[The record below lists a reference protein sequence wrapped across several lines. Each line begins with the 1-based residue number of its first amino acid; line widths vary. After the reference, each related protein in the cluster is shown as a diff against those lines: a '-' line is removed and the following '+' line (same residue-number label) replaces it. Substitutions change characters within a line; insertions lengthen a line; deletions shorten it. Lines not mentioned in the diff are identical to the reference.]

1 MAGFQDYLDQFVS
14 SNTSEALPQP
24 VQPVVPNPADA
35 AALAQATNDPT
46 AALMTNLAMD
56 RGNVL
61 ATDNEIITDFQNM
74 PLWDFQ
80 GKYGADITAQ
90 MGELS
95 QANQELHRLESSERS
110 IPARVGDFG
119 IGVGTGLVGGV
130 GDAATLVGGALNR
143 DVGAWGSEVTTSF
156 RDWMNE
162 NQSVSNQQNR
172 VLAGLRAELDGQDN
186 AAQFEQDKETQSDFV
201 AGLSY
206 LGRGFVNGAARFYED
221 PQSLESG
228 LSEGVG
234 SLLAGGPI
242 ARGIGLV
249 GKLAGA
255 GRAATSLT
263 MPAAIG
269 MMEGGS
275 AYSGAMQEVM
285 NMSNE
290 TLLVNSPT
298 YRELVA
304 SGMDP
309 DEAKEQVAARAAE
322 IAATIQA
329 PVGAITGRLVSG
341 FEANPLGSK
350 GFRDMIKNILN
361 ETIEEGAQSASGQT
375 AQNLGIQLTADEN
388 QDILENVGD
397 QTAQG
402 AILGSL
408 TAGVVQAPAVP
419 GAALNQAATALRERA
434 AAIQAANEAGSG
446 VTEADLRAAADV
458 AVENLAPVA
467 EAADT
472 LAQSVPE
479 DIRADVGADTFRSRI
494 EAISNVEENEIRS
507 LGRNTI
513 QYFAENGIETP
524 NNRGSLIMSTA
535 RAAMDPT
542 APAEVRTAAGLFLME
557 EMDRQ
562 SKLFDEDLN
571 EAMASMEQ
579 ESNEYRALSEYQ
591 NLMAQLRS
599 SKNIAGALDWVR
611 ENAKVE
617 VSENADP
624 QTVLN
629 AIRATTSQPSSLGS
643 KSARTILKQADEGSI
658 TVTPEQR
665 KAFRNTAETLEIAE
679 QAMQQIAQA
688 DQQADYETESV
699 KDVAEQVMTRGRQED
714 WGLSID
720 QHVARINTAIQR
732 GDTTGAT
739 AALRHFGNFAASQR
753 NKAQAALRSVQ
764 QGGEQT
770 FARVGAYG
778 KRNPVDGR
786 ITIHANSPGS
796 LALARRVTLEANML
810 IDQVNALMDANP
822 ETGITQRLERLSLP
836 VEFFGQQQAQPAQQS
851 EPREETAQP
860 TTETE
865 TPPSE
870 AVEPIAD
877 NTEQRVRDLI
887 EDGLKL
893 VEDGQIELTVN
904 DEVIQDWF
912 TNSDIEFTSVGNKIY
927 IDENIARDFL
937 NNTITE
943 TVPVTELTEFAEPV
957 DIEVNTAVET
967 RSTLE
972 QKFPL
977 LVKAKEVG
985 NRFLQAFSG
994 EKTGRFLDYGE
1005 PIVELRDAL
1014 NTNFTDENFL
1024 FQGEQTEALQDYL
1037 DKGLDLIDGKNGL
1050 AHRLRE
1056 FANSPWEKNN
1066 PDSIKMGQKIIA
1078 GDDVAGLVRGHA
1090 IAILEKAGNKYQ
1102 YNPALIQTAVLAS
1115 LHWFAGSQNR
1125 EAYVTKEDVAKLT
1138 GLDIS
1143 EIPNK
1148 KLEEFQAGV
1157 GLTQAVRGLSET
1169 INQFWGLEANKD
1181 APENLVRG
1189 IPEAIAKEIL
1199 EAMEAKGWMSS
1210 GDITIPGKT
1219 EKFKQ
1224 YYFGENI
1231 SSDIRTMLREMGPAR
1246 KVIELAGLR
1255 NEDRTGATYETPPER
1270 VAPTQMRNKAVRNT
1284 KAQRAVIRKVQ
1295 AIPHYFYRNS
1305 YEMQR
1310 SIGADAWI
1318 ELMGSTVIGENTPFN
1333 EEHLKSVKGKNLT
1346 IQQAFDAMEYQ
1357 VSELEGYATKHKIN
1371 DLENIKKYYQ
1381 FNYSR
1386 VDRLQMLGVNN
1397 PQSDKIARHVFL
1409 PTKATLD
1416 LTDDTS
1422 AHSLGFW
1429 MAMAQG
1435 LGVKT
1440 QHFTREENA
1449 QQGRALVSEGGKF
1462 FPLVQELQSWLK
1474 SENRPALADW
1484 AKRLRQVDPGIT
1496 EHGIMSL
1503 LSAAEYANAAETG
1516 SLKEFVTHNYFEADG
1531 VTNGAAN
1538 ALMNLT
1544 TEVSA
1549 DWINT
1554 VMKAGAFIGREG
1566 TAMNIQRGKND
1577 LYQEAGNAL
1586 AEMQKHFINN
1596 LPDDAREVHDAL
1608 FRIMRGL
1615 GMKISFENGEIRIDR
1630 KVLKNP
1636 LTITIYGSGIDG
1648 IAGNVASEMMDMFYE
1663 ALSDHL
1669 QSGKA
1674 SVFGEDMVIEGKPYS
1689 ATQFWGDLN
1698 HVLNNVVVNN
1708 DNNFSVEKAKFA
1720 KNMDGIPSNA
1730 ALKKLAISP
1739 TEFRTLRDNVRALF
1753 VDNMD
1758 AAIKQT
1764 VMGHVGGMVDNIQK
1778 STNAQSIVMNFMF
1791 RKEVLKA
1798 MADRQVNPDKYPG
1811 YRRGDFLSQTE
1822 LDAILK
1828 RLMPYG
1834 AVINTEY
1841 QSFFLGSGERSDL
1854 MPSTE
1859 IKVGDKTIKVTM
1871 PESYSRTLFGQLKTA
1886 AYAYAPSIAGVA
1898 GVPSF
1903 NIGTGDGRM
1912 IDVFLQNLK
1921 GFGVLPVFDGINLP
1935 TDRVFEGSQMANG
1948 AVMQSWTENPAKYA
1962 AESFKAFLALNP
1974 LEQMFDPADPFNV
1987 EMDKLAYE
1995 LTKNVEGV
2003 RQPAQALSQTDLNMQ
2018 LEDLMQRLDV
2028 GQQQIGDRI
2037 AALKQMPM
2045 SVDQMAGGQTPYTQ
2059 KGTVRLPANPTATQI
2074 ATALEHQMK
2083 VVAAARTKGEA
2094 ISGPSREFVAA
2105 FRSKA
2110 GTDPDTGAL
2119 VAGVEALDA
2128 IRKTLNNKLSNAHRE
2143 MLNAALSSL
2152 SDSGLTV
2159 VFGTPEMVD
2168 RYEQNNYPNTYLGDG
2183 SNYLGKIDVENNVI
2197 FLTNPSAETLA
2208 HELIHAATITK
2219 MQGYY
2224 ADKSSVSVAD
2234 GEAIVRLEG
2243 LMKEWL
2249 ARSYEREGPAVSEAH
2264 RMAVSSIMNFLNQ
2277 NRMPEALNEFLAWS
2291 LTNQNI
2297 INLQKKMQVQNPL
2310 YRIMGEALSAL
2321 KRLIWGHKKAPAVGT
2336 DMFSNVR
2343 FNARV
2348 LMATPT
2354 PIELFMRDFG
2364 DVVMYQSA
2372 SFGTDARLSEVRRRF
2387 GEQLVSFVRTAQT
2400 NDTVKNA
2407 AGYITR
2413 RQDALEALLRHAS
2426 IANAMAVP
2434 FKMDMQQI
2442 STFKMIG
2449 ATLTVAEHL
2458 NGASLARMNEIY
2470 SAVIDKLSP
2479 ADFLYNDGRDAQLD
2493 EYQAQEKYKA
2503 LTGVGTT
2510 GFDKKGRSS
2519 QLANFIALATVDPQL
2534 RTILRGME
2542 FPARIMDKSW
2552 TADAL
2557 FERAG
2562 AAVAS
2567 GLANYASGQ
2576 GKADIDLLAAMD
2588 ALTQNLIENIGDQ
2601 RSFIEQRVD
2610 NGLDNADNIIKTY
2623 IEKGAK
2629 KAEAWG
2635 KTLQSPLGQKASK
2648 FLTILSR
2655 SLTEEGTKSLNRTT
2669 VSFMNQPEIK
2679 NAQREVI
2686 NEIIGRTDENAP
2698 VFDMVTRAR
2707 TFVDQTR
2714 QRWRE
2719 EYPRELRKRFSR
2731 KLTNQ
2736 EWADLHMGLGK
2747 TDAAVLFQTYRRDR
2761 TLELLSLGSERVAE
2775 IRILEA
2781 KLSAPVIAKAKQLAT
2796 SMVTGAHGSQLQRN
2810 AHAIAVLNNARESET
2825 DIDNLVSLYA
2835 LEYSPENVRKTL
2847 ENLIEN
2853 ESEGFAQVFH
2863 SLVATRNDEM
2873 AKATTGIAR
2882 MNAFKGKLDGLN
2894 QDGVHLVIDSRQN
2907 HADYMAMGYVE
2918 LGDYVGSS
2926 ADIGTEK
2933 KAYYFAPVSGRAKFN
2948 QGVMQTVQQS
2958 VFGVNPDTGF
2968 SVGMLNAGRI
2978 TDPRAVNAI
2987 SKRIQNQRSTTE
2999 NLLPVYGENGRVIG
3013 YERAADPM
3021 KMSNLN
3027 PVYDLAAALGAWRGR
3042 QSEEMSSRAV
3052 NEELVNRVY
3061 NIWMDGRREHRT
3073 SEFVDMSRSTD
3084 PVISDAWSV
3093 IPRETKEYIK
3103 AKFGQDGFKVRRDML
3118 LDVAGARSA
3127 SVGDFWTGNSRWSP
3141 AVQKEIRDL
3150 IVGFGGNK
3158 AYRYLVNAE
3167 ELLQQVV
3174 TDAKVLIVVKSMI
3187 VPAANFISN
3196 IYQLSMNGVPMRNIF
3211 KGFKEKTY
3219 ELNTYIKNREI
3230 ERQLQ
3235 NDLFVA
3241 EGANDSVNMRKL
3253 SARLQ
3258 ALRDSYKSLT
3268 IWPLLEAG
3276 EFGAI
3281 TEGGIS
3287 QEDLA
3292 IAKGGYAALIDKIAN
3307 KMPDGIKDVARY
3319 GLVTRDTAL
3328 FKALSRAT
3336 QYGDFLGKAILY
3348 DDLLRRKNMSQ
3359 TEALAYINEEF
3370 INYNRFA
3377 GRNRAYL
3384 ESMGMMWFY
3393 NFKLRSMKVAQR
3405 MMHKHPLR
3413 ALLHTALMPRLPFLG
3428 SVGNPITDNM
3438 LAVITD
3444 GRLGYSLGPGMLF
3457 RAPQLNPW
3465 VSMVD

>member
-1 MAGFQDYLDQFVS
+1 MAGYQDYLDQFVS
-14 SNTSEALPQP
+14 PNTSETLA
-24 VQPVVPNPADA
+24 PVVPPVAVNPADA
-35 AALAQATNDPT
+35 AALAQASNDPT

-56 RGNVL
+56 RGNTL
-61 ATDNEIITDFQNM
+61 ATGNPIINDFQNM
-74 PLWDFQ
+74 PFWDFQ
-80 GKYGADITAQ
+80 NKYGVDIANQ
-90 MGELS
+90 MGEIS
-95 QANQELHRLESSERS
+95 QARQEQVRLENGDRTDLERM
-110 IPARVGDFG
+110 GDFG

-143 DVGAWGSEVTTSF
+143 DAGAWASDVTKSF
-156 RDWMNE
+156 RDWMGD
-162 NQSVSNQQNR
+162 NQTVNNQQNR
-172 VLAGLRAELDGQDN
+172 VLSSLRVELDGQDN
-186 AAQFEQDKETQSDFV
+186 AAQFERDKETQSDFI

-221 PQSLESG
+221 PQSLETG

-242 ARGIGLV
+242 AKGVGLA
-249 GKLAGA
+249 GKLAGL
-255 GRAATSLT
+255 GRAATSIT
-263 MPAAIG
+263 MPVAIG

-275 AYSGAMQEVM
+275 AYSGALQEVM

-329 PVGAITGRLVSG
+329 PIGAVTGRLVSG

-375 AQNLGIQLTADEN
+375 AQNFGIQQTADEN
-388 QDILENVGD
+388 QNILENVGD

-408 TAGVVQAPAVP
+408 TAGVVQAPSVP
-419 GAALNQAATALRERA
+419 RVTISQAATALRERA
-434 AAIQAANEAGSG
+434 AAIQAANEASSG
-446 VTEADLRAAADV
+446 VTEDDLRAAADV

-479 DIRADVGADTFRSRI
+479 DIRADVGADTFKSRI

-562 SKLFDEDLN
+562 AKLFDEDLN
-571 EAMASMEQ
+571 EAMASMDQ

-617 VSENADP
+617 VSKNADP

-665 KAFRNTAETLEIAE
+665 KAFRNTADILEIAE

-688 DQQADYETESV
+688 DQQADYETEGV
-699 KDVAEQVMTRGRQED
+699 KDVAEQIMTRGRQED

-720 QHVARINTAIQR
+720 QHVARINTAIQQ
-732 GDTTGAT
+732 GDMTGAT
-739 AALRHFGNFAASQR
+739 AALRHFGNFAATQR

-822 ETGITQRLERLSLP
+822 ETGITQRLERLPLP
-836 VEFFGQQQAQPAQQS
+836 VEFFGQQQGQPAQQS
-851 EPREETAQP
+851 EPREETAQ
-860 TTETE
+860 TTVETE

-870 AVEPIAD
+870 AVSE
-877 NTEQRVRDLI
+877 
-887 EDGLKL
+887 L
-893 VEDGQIELTVN
+893 VDT
-904 DEVIQDWF
+904 
-912 TNSDIEFTSVGNKIY
+912 
-927 IDENIARDFL
+927 
-937 NNTITE
+937 
-943 TVPVTELTEFAEPV
+943 
-957 DIEVNTAVET
+957 EVNTPVET

-1005 PIVELRDAL
+1005 PIIELRDAL

-1037 DKGLDLIDGKNGL
+1037 DKGMDLIDGKDGL

-1125 EAYVTKEDVAKLT
+1125 EAHVTKEDVAKLT

-1169 INQFWGLEANKD
+1169 ISQFWGLESNKD

-1210 GDITIPGKT
+1210 GIITIPGKK
-1219 EKFKQ
+1219 EEFKQ
-1224 YYFGENI
+1224 YYFGDNI

-1255 NEDRTGATYETPPER
+1255 AEDRTGATYETPPER

-1284 KAQRAVIRKVQ
+1284 KAQKAVIRKAQ

-1318 ELMGSTVIGENTPFN
+1318 ELMGSTVIDQNTPFN

-1357 VSELEGYATKHKIN
+1357 VSELEGYASKHKIN

-1381 FNYSR
+1381 FNFSR
-1386 VDRLQMLGVNN
+1386 VNRLQMLGVNN

-1435 LGVKT
+1435 LGIKT

-1549 DWINT
+1549 DWIDT

-1596 LPDDAREVHDAL
+1596 LPDDVREVHDAL

-1636 LTITIYGSGIDG
+1636 LTITIYGSGVDG

-1669 QSGKA
+1669 QAGKQ
-1674 SVFGEDMVIEGKPYS
+1674 STFGDDMVIEGKPYT
-1689 ATQFWGDLN
+1689 AVQFWSDLN

-1708 DNNFSVEKAKFA
+1708 DNNLSVERAKFA
-1720 KNMDGIPSNA
+1720 KNMEGIPSNA

-1778 STNAQSIVMNFMF
+1778 ATNAQSIVLNYMF

-1811 YRRGDFLSQTE
+1811 YRRGDFLSQSE

-1828 RLMPYG
+1828 RLMSYG

-1854 MPSTE
+1854 MPSAE
-1859 IKVGDKTIKVTM
+1859 IEINKQKIKVNM

-1886 AYAYAPSIAGVA
+1886 AYTYAPSIAGVA

-1935 TDRVFEGSQMANG
+1935 TDRVFEGSQMANS

-1974 LEQMFDPADPFNV
+1974 LEQMFDPTDPFNV

-1995 LTKNVEGV
+1995 LTKNVQGV

-2018 LEDLMQRLDV
+2018 MEDLMQRLDM
-2028 GQQQIGDRI
+2028 GQQQIADRI

-2183 SNYLGKIDVENNVI
+2183 SSYLGKIDVENNVI

-2224 ADKSSVSVAD
+2224 ADKSSVSVTD
-2234 GEAIVRLEG
+2234 GEAIARLEG

-2249 ARSYEREGPAVSEAH
+2249 ARSYEREGPAVGEAH

-2291 LTNQNI
+2291 LTNQNV

-2372 SFGTDARLSEVRRRF
+2372 SFGTDTRLSEVRRRF
-2387 GEQLVSFVRTAQT
+2387 GEQMVSFVRTAQT

-2426 IANAMAVP
+2426 IANKMAVP

-2449 ATLTVAEHL
+2449 ATLAVAEHL

-2479 ADFLYNDGRDAQLD
+2479 ADFLYNDGRDAQVD
-2493 EYQAQEKYKA
+2493 EYQAQEKYNA

-2588 ALTQNLIENIGDQ
+2588 ALTQNLIENVGDQ

-2747 TDAAVLFQTYRRDR
+2747 TDAATLFQTYRRDR
-2761 TLELLSLGSERVAE
+2761 TLELLSLGSERAAE
-2775 IRILEA
+2775 IRTLEA
-2781 KLSAPVIAKAKQLAT
+2781 KLSAPVIEKAKQLAT
-2796 SMVTGAHGSQLQRN
+2796 FMVTGAHGPQLQRN

-2873 AKATTGIAR
+2873 AKATTGVAR

-3021 KMSNLN
+3021 KMTNLN

-3042 QSEEMSSRAV
+3042 QSEEMSSKAV

-3061 NIWMDGRREHRT
+3061 NIWMEGKREHRT

-3103 AKFGQDGFKVRRDML
+3103 AKFGQDGFRVRRDML

-3141 AVQKEIRDL
+3141 AVQKEIKDL

-3167 ELLQQVV
+3167 EFFQQVV

-3258 ALRDSYKSLT
+3258 ALRDSYKSLS

-3359 TEALAYINEEF
+3359 SEALAFINEEF
-3370 INYNRFA
+3370 VNYNRFA

-3384 ESMGMMWFY
+3384 ESMGMIWFY
-3393 NFKLRSMKVAQR
+3393 NFKLRSMKIAQR
-3405 MMHKHPLR
+3405 ILHRHPLR

-3438 LAVITD
+3438 LSVIMD
-3444 GRLGYSLGPGMLF
+3444 GRAGYSVGPGMLF

>member
-1 MAGFQDYLDQFVS
+1 MAGYQDYLDQFVS
-14 SNTSEALPQP
+14 PNTSETLA
-24 VQPVVPNPADA
+24 PVVPPVVVNSADA
-35 AALAQATNDPT
+35 AALAQASNNPT
-46 AALMTNLAMD
+46 AALMTNMAMD
-56 RGNVL
+56 RGNTL
-61 ATDNEIITDFQNM
+61 ATGNPIINDFQNM
-74 PLWDFQ
+74 PFWDFQ
-80 GKYGADITAQ
+80 NKYGVNITNQ
-90 MGELS
+90 MGEIS
-95 QANQELHRLESSERS
+95 QARQEQVRLENGDRTDLERM
-110 IPARVGDFG
+110 GDFG
-119 IGVGTGLVGGV
+119 IGVGTGLVGGL

-143 DVGAWGSEVTTSF
+143 NAGAWASDVTQSF
-156 RDWMNE
+156 RDWMGD
-162 NQSVSNQQNR
+162 NQTVNNQQNR
-172 VLAGLRAELDGQDN
+172 VLSSLRAELDGQDN
-186 AAQFEQDKETQSDFV
+186 AAQFERDKETQSDFI

-221 PQSLESG
+221 PQSLETG

-242 ARGIGLV
+242 ARGVGLA
-249 GKLAGA
+249 GKLAGL
-255 GRAATSLT
+255 GRAATSIT

-275 AYSGAMQEVM
+275 AYSGALQEVM

-304 SGMDP
+304 SGMNP

-329 PVGAITGRLVSG
+329 PIGALTGRLVSG

-361 ETIEEGAQSASGQT
+361 ETVEEGAQSASGQFG
-375 AQNLGIQLTADEN
+375 QNVGIQQTADEN
-388 QDILENVGD
+388 QNLLENVGD
-397 QTAQG
+397 QVAQG

-434 AAIQAANEAGSG
+434 AAIQTANETASG

-571 EAMASMEQ
+571 EAMASMDQ

-643 KSARTILKQADEGSI
+643 KGARTILKQADEGSI

-688 DQQADYETESV
+688 DQQADYETEAV
-699 KDVAEQVMTRGRQED
+699 KDVAQQVLTRGRQED

-720 QHVARINTAIQR
+720 QHVARINQALVS
-732 GDTTGAT
+732 GDTAAAG

-753 NKAQAALRSVQ
+753 NKALAAIRSVRE
-764 QGGEQT
+764 GGQQT
-770 FARVGAYG
+770 FARTGAYG
-778 KRNPVDGR
+778 KRNPVDGQ

-796 LALARRVTLEANML
+796 LALGRRVTLEANML
-810 IDQVNALMDANP
+810 ADQVNALLDANP
-822 ETGITQRLERLSLP
+822 ELGITTRLER
-836 VEFFGQQQAQPAQQS
+836 VELASELFGSQQAQQDTGNQPEAAQQA
-851 EPREETAQP
+851 EPREETSVLEVSDVEAQF
-860 TTETE
+860 
-865 TPPSE
+865 
-870 AVEPIAD
+870 
-877 NTEQRVRDLI
+877 RYLL
-887 EDGLKL
+887 EDGLKG
-893 VEDGQIELTVN
+893 VNEGVVSFTDNKGDVIDWLTQSN
-904 DEVIQDWF
+904 IDH
-912 TNSDIEFTSVGNKIY
+912 TLTGNTIY
-927 IDENIARDFL
+927 IDENIARDYL
-937 NNTITE
+937 NNTAEQTALSEKTPVEE
-943 TVPVTELTEFAEPV
+943 TV
-957 DIEVNTAVET
+957 DIEVNTAPET
-967 RSTLE
+967 RSVLE

-1005 PIVELRDAL
+1005 PLIELRNAL
-1014 NTNFTDENFL
+1014 NAGFTNENFL

-1037 DKGLDLIDGKNGL
+1037 DKGLDLIDGKDGL

-1125 EAYVTKEDVAKLT
+1125 EAHVTKEDVAKLT

-1157 GLTQAVRGLSET
+1157 GLTQAVRGLSEA
-1169 INQFWGLEANKD
+1169 ISQFWGLESNKD

-1210 GDITIPGKT
+1210 GIITIPGKK
-1219 EKFKQ
+1219 EEFKQ
-1224 YYFGENI
+1224 YYFGDNI

-1255 NEDRTGATYETPPER
+1255 AEDRTGATYETPPER

-1284 KAQRAVIRKVQ
+1284 KAQRAVIRKAQ

-1381 FNYSR
+1381 FNFSR
-1386 VDRLQMLGVNN
+1386 VNRLQMLGVNN

-1409 PTKATLD
+1409 PTKAILD

-1474 SENRPALADW
+1474 SENRPSLADW

-1503 LSAAEYANAAETG
+1503 LSAAEYANAAEAG

-1554 VMKAGAFIGREG
+1554 VMKAGAFIGREN
-1566 TAMNIQRGKND
+1566 TAMNAQRGKND

-1586 AEMQKHFINN
+1586 AEMQKHFVNN

-1648 IAGNVASEMMDMFYE
+1648 IAGNVASEIMDMFYE

-1689 ATQFWGDLN
+1689 ARQFWGDLN

-1720 KNMDGIPSNA
+1720 KNMESIPSNA

-1778 STNAQSIVMNFMF
+1778 ATNAQSIVLNYMF

-1834 AVINTEY
+1834 AAINTEY

-1859 IKVGDKTIKVTM
+1859 IKVGDKTIKVVM

-1974 LEQMFDPADPFNV
+1974 LEQMFDPTDPFNV

-2028 GQQQIGDRI
+2028 GQQQIADRI

-2183 SNYLGKIDVENNVI
+2183 SSYLGKIDVENNVI

-2224 ADKSSVSVAD
+2224 ADKSSVSVVD
-2234 GEAIVRLEG
+2234 GEAIARLEG

-2249 ARSYEREGPAVSEAH
+2249 ARSYEREGPAVGEAH

-2354 PIELFMRDFG
+2354 PIELFMKDFG

-2372 SFGTDARLSEVRRRF
+2372 SFGTDTRLSEVRRRF
-2387 GEQLVSFVRTAQT
+2387 GEQLVAFVRTAQT

-2449 ATLTVAEHL
+2449 ATLAVAEHL

-2510 GFDKKGRSS
+2510 RFDKKGRSS

-2534 RTILRGME
+2534 RTILRGMK

-2669 VSFMNQPEIK
+2669 VSFMNQPEMK
-2679 NAQREVI
+2679 NAHREAV
-2686 NEIIGRTDENAP
+2686 NEIIGRTEENAP

-2736 EWADLHMGLGK
+2736 EWAYLHMGLGK
-2747 TDAAVLFQTYRRDR
+2747 TDAAALFQTYRRDR
-2761 TLELLSLGSERVAE
+2761 TLELLSLGSERAAE
-2775 IRILEA
+2775 IRTLEA
-2781 KLSAPVIAKAKQLAT
+2781 KLSAPVIDKAKQLAT
-2796 SMVTGAHGSQLQRN
+2796 YMVTGAHGAQLQRN

-2835 LEYSPENVRKTL
+2835 LEYSSENVRKTL

-2873 AKATTGIAR
+2873 AKATTGVAR

-3167 ELLQQVV
+3167 EFFQQVV

-3187 VPAANFISN
+3187 VPAANFVSN

-3438 LAVITD
+3438 LAVVMD